1 MRQQMLPYSI
11 KVASIEDKER
21 ILPLML
27 SFKEE
32 SSYSLL
38 ETDKEEI
45 LSTIENYL
53 LRDKKDTIVL
63 LALDSSNS
71 IIGIIVGTSSKLPFN
86 KLLQAAETIWYVYP
100 EYRKDRI
107 GYQLYE
113 TFMYWATNIV
123 RASVIHTASPKGS
136 NLKKVYKKQGYDLL
150 EELYIKVL

>member
-86 KLLQAAETIWYVYP
+86 RDLQAIETIWYVLP
-100 EYRKDRI
+100 EYRKLTV
-107 GYQLYE
+107 GLELYE
-113 TFMYWATNIV
+113 AFIYWATNIV
-123 RASVIHTASPKGS
+123 QAKVIHTASPKGS
-136 NLKKVYKKQGYDLL
+136 NLHKVYKKQGYELL
-150 EELYIKVL
+150 EEVYLKVL